1 MECYFLFKMSFSIRG
16 TSNQSEVALLQST
29 TLFKK
34 SLLDVYDKHMYY
46 AYMYFNYNSL
56 NSNRSPASKLN
67 LSQRYKNMYR
77 FS

>member
-29 TLFKK
+29 TLLKK

-46 AYMYFNYNSL
+46 A
-56 NSNRSPASKLN
+56 
-67 LSQRYKNMYR
+67 
-77 FS
+77 